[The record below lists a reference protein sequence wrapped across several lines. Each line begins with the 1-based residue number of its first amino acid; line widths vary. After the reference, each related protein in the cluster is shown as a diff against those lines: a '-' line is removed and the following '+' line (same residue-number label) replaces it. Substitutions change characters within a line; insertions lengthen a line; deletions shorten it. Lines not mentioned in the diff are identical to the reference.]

1 MGLITWQLGE
11 FDVARALFALPAN
24 QILHDDFERH

>member
-1 MGLITWQLGE
+1 MGLIIWQSDE
-11 FDVARALFALPAN
+11 FDAARAPFTLSAN

>member
-11 FDVARALFALPAN
+11 FDAARTLFTLSAN
-24 QILHDDFERH
+24 QVLHDDFRRY